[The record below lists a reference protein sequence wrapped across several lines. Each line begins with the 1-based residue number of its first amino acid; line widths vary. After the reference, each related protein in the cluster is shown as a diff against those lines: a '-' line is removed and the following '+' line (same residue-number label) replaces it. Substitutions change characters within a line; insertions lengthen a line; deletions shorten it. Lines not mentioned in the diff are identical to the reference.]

1 MSSVAV
7 IKQTPLATL
16 STSHLDVK
24 GNPVEVLVIT
34 TPDAQ
39 ERFYLSPLIAK
50 TAFEDINKEEKSL
63 PSFEGRSEAEM
74 IEHLIKNAK

>member
-1 MSSVAV
+1 MSSVTV

-16 STSHLDVK
+16 GTSHLDVK
-24 GNPVEVLVIT
+24 GNPVEVLVVT

-63 PSFEGRSEAEM
+63 PSFEGRSKTEM